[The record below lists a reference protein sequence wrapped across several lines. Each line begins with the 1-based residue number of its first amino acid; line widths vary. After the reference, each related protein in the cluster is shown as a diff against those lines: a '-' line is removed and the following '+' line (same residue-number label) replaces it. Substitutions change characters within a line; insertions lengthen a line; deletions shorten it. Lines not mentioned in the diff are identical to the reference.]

1 MEQSIFTLRVHIR
14 CLAPYWYFLT
24 HWLLPTV
31 ITPYTFYNHPE
42 TSSQYVNLNKERE
55 FHWVKNLLNFRKIVL
70 STAKG
75 LMDPDSFESG
85 FKTVTKISLRVPISA
100 ASGHIHTASNKR

>member
-1 MEQSIFTLRVHIR
+1 M
-14 CLAPYWYFLT
+14 
-24 HWLLPTV
+24 
-31 ITPYTFYNHPE
+31 
-42 TSSQYVNLNKERE
+42 
-55 FHWVKNLLNFRKIVL
+55 KNLLNFRKIVL